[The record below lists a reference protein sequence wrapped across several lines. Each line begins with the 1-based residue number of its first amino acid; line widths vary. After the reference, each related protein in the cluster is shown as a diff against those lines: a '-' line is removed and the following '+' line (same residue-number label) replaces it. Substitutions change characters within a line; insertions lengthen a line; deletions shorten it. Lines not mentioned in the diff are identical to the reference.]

1 MATQKGN
8 KRNPG
13 QGNLRGSLFSF
24 RPVPDPVLQP
34 PSDGSKSKMGFLIA
48 LCCMVLVFVLL
59 LPLLGSIYYDTL
71 AVQRESKMQIER
83 MERLRQ
89 QLEYERKQ
97 LERLK
102 NDNSILIPGELPDG
116 RPPKNP

>member
-13 QGNLRGSLFSF
+13 QSNLRGSLFGV
-24 RPVPDPVLQP
+24 RPLPSPVLQ
-34 PSDGSKSKMGFLIA
+34 SSNNGSENKVGFLVA
-48 LCCMVLVFVLL
+48 LVAMVLVFVLL
-59 LPLLGSIYYDTL
+59 IPLIGSIYYDTL

-89 QLEYERKQ
+89 QLEYERQQMEKHRN
-97 LERLK
+97 E
-102 NDNSILIPGELPDG
+102 
-116 RPPKNP
+116 PK

>member
-13 QGNLRGSLFSF
+13 QTNLRGSLFGV
-24 RPVPDPVLQP
+24 RPVPGSVLQSP
-34 PSDGSKSKMGFLIA
+34 NNGSKSKMGFLVA
-48 LCCMVLVFVLL
+48 LVAMVLVFVLL

-71 AVQRESKMQIER
+71 AAQKESKMQIER

-89 QLEYERKQ
+89 QLEYERQQ
-97 LERLK
+97 LDRQRNESK
-102 NDNSILIPGELPDG
+102 
-116 RPPKNP
+116 

>member
-13 QGNLRGSLFSF
+13 QGNLRGSLFSS
-24 RPVPDPVLQP
+24 RSLPSPVLQP
-34 PSDGSKSKMGFLIA
+34 SSNGSKGTMGFLVA
-48 LCCMVLVFVLL
+48 LVAMVLVFVLL

-71 AVQRESKMQIER
+71 AAQRESKMQIER

-89 QLEYERKQ
+89 QLEYERQQMEKHRN
-97 LERLK
+97 ESK
-102 NDNSILIPGELPDG
+102 
-116 RPPKNP
+116 

>member
-1 MATQKGN
+1 MATKKGN
-8 KRNPG
+8 QRNTG
-13 QGNLRGSLFSF
+13 QSDLRRSLYS
-24 RPVPDPVLQP
+24 VPPLPNSVLQ
-34 PSDGSKSKMGFLIA
+34 SSSNGSKGKMGFLVA
-48 LCCMVLVFVLL
+48 LVAMVLVFVLL
-59 LPLLGSIYYDTL
+59 LPLIGSIYYDTL
-71 AVQRESKMQIER
+71 AIQRESKLQIER

-102 NDNSILIPGELPDG
+102 NDNSVLIPDQLSDG

>member
-1 MATQKGN
+1 MATQKGG
-8 KRNPG
+8 RGNPR
-13 QGNLRGSLFSF
+13 QGNLRSGLSGVRSL
-24 RPVPDPVLQP
+24 PYPVLQP
-34 PSDGSKSKMGFLIA
+34 SNNGSKGTMGFLVA
-48 LCCMVLVFVLL
+48 LVAMVLVFVLL

-89 QLEYERKQ
+89 QLEYERQQ

-102 NDNSILIPGELPDG
+102 NDNSVLIPGQLPDG
-116 RPPKNP
+116 RPPQNP